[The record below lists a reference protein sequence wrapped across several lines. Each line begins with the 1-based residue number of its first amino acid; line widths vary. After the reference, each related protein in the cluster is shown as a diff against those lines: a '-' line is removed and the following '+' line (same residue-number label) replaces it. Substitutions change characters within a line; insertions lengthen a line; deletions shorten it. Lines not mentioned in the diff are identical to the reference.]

1 MAITEVVLN
10 TATDAS
16 EDLIEIAQK
25 MSEAQS
31 AAKEAGLK
39 YDPKAIFSTMPQPV
53 EKTFAERDIP
63 RVSQRPMVDTPE
75 QRLQDA
81 LLKGLTTTLDI
92 DLKELLAR
100 GDSPLSIISG
110 PLMEGM
116 NEVGRLFGEGKMF
129 LPQVVKTARTMKKA
143 VEILDPYIKSEQSSD
158 VSAKAPSRGRILI
171 ATVKG
176 DVHDIG
182 KNIVGVILACNG
194 FEVVDL
200 GVMVPVEKILATIRE
215 QTIDIV
221 CLSGLITPSLEEMCV
236 VARAMQ
242 AEGLDIPLIVGGA
255 TTSPVHTAVK
265 IAPCYEGP
273 VFHVRDAAS
282 NPVLAMKLLD
292 PATREQVIDANRVE
306 QERIRQQQSQRQLR
320 DKVHE
325 QTSRTLGEASPLQR
339 RLKVDWQK
347 YPKVVPPFYGARVLP
362 PILVRDLIPHIDWL
376 YFFWAWRVKED
387 SEEGK
392 KLRFV

>member
-1 MAITEVVLN
+1 
-10 TATDAS
+10 
-16 EDLIEIAQK
+16 
-25 MSEAQS
+25 
-31 AAKEAGLK
+31 
-39 YDPKAIFSTMPQPV
+39 
-53 EKTFAERDIP
+53 
-63 RVSQRPMVDTPE
+63 
-75 QRLQDA
+75 
-81 LLKGLTTTLDI
+81 
-92 DLKELLAR
+92 
-100 GDSPLSIISG
+100 
-110 PLMEGM
+110 
-116 NEVGRLFGEGKMF
+116 
-129 LPQVVKTARTMKKA
+129 
-143 VEILDPYIKSEQSSD
+143 
-158 VSAKAPSRGRILI
+158 
-171 ATVKG
+171 VKG

-347 YPKVVPPFYGARVLP
+347 YPKVIPPFHGARVLP
-362 PILVRDLIPHIDWL
+362 PILVRDLIPHIDWT

-392 KLRFV
+392 KLRYDADHLLAQIAEGQEYAVRVTQAFYPAVGLEDRIRVTLRRNGHDLNCPCCNQTLDIPTPRQQKEMGTCLALCVRQPLACVHYLFKSCSCQFVCSGSKSSVL